1 MKQLLLALGIV
12 LIISVPLM
20 AAPRYFNESNKNF
33 FQSNP
38 ITGKVTNDKGESLAG
53 VTVQVKGLTTSTTT
67 GVDGSFTIDAPAGA
81 ATLVFTHVGMERK
94 EISIAGKKDFQIQLN
109 TSNASLDE
117 VVVIGY
123 GSQKTRDVTGSVVP
137 VNLKKLEDMP
147 TATITEALRGQVPG
161 LSVQGGNA
169 RPGVNATLSIRQQ
182 FGWGKDGSSTLP
194 LIVIDDVI
202 QLDPSTGLPT
212 MDQFNLLDLSEVE
225 SITVLRDAS
234 AAIYGSRASQG
245 AIVVKT
251 KKGKIGSPKIS
262 YSGKFEYNDAI
273 SHVKTMNA
281 YDYGIFANRYGRAAG
296 WNANSFFDAA
306 I

>member
-1 MKQLLLALGIV
+1 MKQLLLALGTI

-20 AAPRYFNESNKNF
+20 AAPRYFNETDKNF

-38 ITGKVTNDKGESLAG
+38 ITGKVTNDKGEPLAG

-67 GVDGSFTIDAPAGA
+67 GADGSFTIDAPAGA

-94 EISIAGKKDFQIQLN
+94 EISIAGKKDFQIQLSA
-109 TSNASLDE
+109 SNASLDE

-123 GSQKTRDVTGSVVP
+123 GSQKARDVTGSVVP

-225 SITVLRDAS
+225 TITVLRDAS

-251 KKGKIGSPKIS
+251 KKERLGLQKLVIPANLS
-262 YSGKFEYNDAI
+262 
-273 SHVKTMNA
+273 TMMQ
-281 YDYGIFANRYGRAAG
+281 
-296 WNANSFFDAA
+296 
-306 I
+306 